1 MGAHE
6 KHAVEGPAE
15 PLRADPPAA
24 TGGVDALTA
33 LAIPPL
39 ELKAPWHV
47 RHARKIL
54 YAVASV
60 ASAGVAYFSY
70 YAWSLH
76 TDPLDR
82 SIAARWRAD
91 RASAP
96 AGAAPSAAPH
106 QAVTGVAVA
115 PAARTIAPAQS
126 RPPQQR
132 VIRAGQV
139 DAVAPG
145 EGASPAPPLTRA
157 HPVVTHTRPNDSAS
171 ETNGAASTRPSGN
184 DKPRSASGSACSAE
198 VAALGLCTRAG
209 QEGR

>member
-6 KHAVEGPAE
+6 EHAVEA
-15 PLRADPPAA
+15 PAA
-24 TGGVDALTA
+24 SVRAAPPMATEGADALTV

-54 YAVASV
+54 CAVASM
-60 ASAGVAYFSY
+60 ASVGVAYFSY

-91 RASAP
+91 RAPAP
-96 AGAAPSAAPH
+96 AAAAPSAAPH
-106 QAVTGVAVA
+106 HQAVTGVVVG
-115 PAARTIAPAQS
+115 PAASAITPAQS

-132 VIRAGQV
+132 AVRTRPV
-139 DAVAPG
+139 DTAARG
-145 EGASPAPPLTRA
+145 EGVSPAPPLARA
-157 HPVVTHTRPNDSAS
+157 HPVTHTRPDDSVS
-171 ETNGAASTRPSGN
+171 ETEGAASTRPSGN
-184 DKPRSASGSACSAE
+184 DKPRSASGSACSAQ
-198 VAALGLCTRAG
+198 VAALGLCSRAG